1 MPITTTQVPVMEQVR
16 LLLDDAHLAVASLAT
31 LLDEQHEVDLEN
43 LSLEVKRVE
52 AELCILE
59 SQLRH
64 TFTRLEAKTR

>member
-1 MPITTTQVPVMEQVR
+1 MEQVR

-52 AELCILE
+52 AELCILK